1 MPYPNTGYL
10 GWQWV
15 GPGYNKKTYLSK
27 IIEEKE
33 GPINQ
38 EYAGPVFD
46 TSGGSQIG
54 FASDIIQATIS
65 DTPAEPRPKF
75 DPIFNVYE
83 GLVFAKLSDL
93 AYKDYDTVKTGVSEF
108 DLEAV
113 YRIYD
118 QDSDTNGFIASNDTT
133 IVIAFRG
140 TASFTNAVTDLSFSR
155 KKITS
160 TSSEYAHGGF
170 VDAENS
176 VYGSIESH
184 IQSNLGSKRLIITGH
199 SLGGALASL
208 FAYRISLTHRDSEPI
223 LYVYGCP
230 PVGDADFSAYFKG
243 MPSYVITIEG
253 DPVSTG
259 SLTTIGPWLGL
270 YKPMEEF
277 YLPKAAGHGIADY
290 IEQLEKLQQKKLMNE
305 LNFA

>member
-27 IIEEKE
+27 IIEEKK

-38 EYAGPVFD
+38 EYVGPVFD

-65 DTPAEPRPKF
+65 DTPAEPRPNF

-118 QDSDTNGFIASNDTT
+118 QDSDTNGFYC
-133 IVIAFRG
+133 F
-140 TASFTNAVTDLSFSR
+140 
-155 KKITS
+155 
-160 TSSEYAHGGF
+160 
-170 VDAENS
+170 
-176 VYGSIESH
+176 
-184 IQSNLGSKRLIITGH
+184 
-199 SLGGALASL
+199 
-208 FAYRISLTHRDSEPI
+208 
-223 LYVYGCP
+223 
-230 PVGDADFSAYFKG
+230 
-243 MPSYVITIEG
+243 
-253 DPVSTG
+253 
-259 SLTTIGPWLGL
+259 
-270 YKPMEEF
+270 
-277 YLPKAAGHGIADY
+277 
-290 IEQLEKLQQKKLMNE
+290 
-305 LNFA
+305 